1 MRKITLRVT
10 VAILV
15 SWLYV
20 AGTFA
25 SNQFVPK
32 DYSFTDIGKSW
43 DVTINIPMTDL
54 FVYPDGMDKTANLDE
69 AGVTAT
75 F

>member
-32 DYSFTDIGKSW
+32 DYSFTDIGKGC
-43 DVTINIPMTDL
+43 NHQ
-54 FVYPDGMDKTANLDE
+54 YPDDRFICLSRRNG
-69 AGVTAT
+69 
-75 F
+75 

>member
-25 SNQFVPK
+25 SNQFGAEGLLLHRYRK
-32 DYSFTDIGKSW
+32 ELGC
-43 DVTINIPMTDL
+43 NHQ
-54 FVYPDGMDKTANLDE
+54 YPDDRFICLSRRNG
-69 AGVTAT
+69 
-75 F
+75 

>member
-32 DYSFTDIGKSW
+32 DYSFTDIGKS
-43 DVTINIPMTDL
+43 
-54 FVYPDGMDKTANLDE
+54 
-69 AGVTAT
+69 
-75 F
+75 